1 MKRLDKEEE
10 VRELAEEI
18 FVPRREAD
26 RVGGSG
32 VELRTETFYSPGER
46 SEKEAPAHGID
57 EREGL
62 HEPAT
67 QTGQIL

>member
-1 MKRLDKEEE
+1 MKRLDKEEQ

-46 SEKEAPAHGID
+46 SEKEATAHGID